1 MRRATQYA
9 IVRGTDE
16 QISSDDIEIAI
27 EEMLFSGGAFNRR
40 ILGALS
46 DDE

>member
-9 IVRGTDE
+9 IARGTDE
-16 QISSDDIEIAI
+16 QIELNDIEMAV

-46 DDE
+46 EDN

>member
-9 IVRGTDE
+9 IFRGSDQ
-16 QISSDDIEIAI
+16 QIEDRDIETAV

-46 DDE
+46 DGD